1 MPHYR
6 ILQTGAQVLKS
17 SKDLPEASLVN
28 LARFFFHRARLV
40 NTGTGLAR
48 ATLHTLSD
56 TMEGNPLH
64 LHTTCKLTARVW
76 ECNKE
81 IRDTLVT
88 LLQVV
93 SIKYPSTSF
102 PEGET
107 SPIPFP
113 STQTIAVPKEW
124 IQ

>member
-17 SKDLPEASLVN
+17 SKELPEASLAN
-28 LARFFFHRARLV
+28 LAGFFIYQARLV

-56 TMEGNPLH
+56 TMEGNSFH

-81 IRDTLVT
+81 VQDTSVT
-88 LLQVV
+88 LLQVIR
-93 SIKYPSTSF
+93 IKFSSAGFT
-102 PEGET
+102 EGET
-107 SPIPFP
+107 SPIPSP